1 MVLDN
6 LQPARVMYYFEEIS
20 AVPRGSG
27 DTKRISDR
35 CVELARALGLEC
47 RQDEYNNVIIRKP
60 ASAGYEDHPAVI
72 LQGHLDMV
80 CEKEPDS
87 DHDFSRDGIRL
98 MVDGD
103 WITADGTT
111 LGGDNGIAVAMTY
124 ALLEDDTAAHPPL
137 VAIFTTDEETGMNGA
152 IGLDASDIDARLLI
166 NIDSEDEGV
175 LTVGCAGGARA
186 VMRLPLTR
194 AAAEMPCYTVTVD
207 GLIGGHSGVEI
218 NAGRLNANRLLAE
231 FLQTLPAGWRLADI
245 GGGLK
250 ENAIPRRAQ
259 CVICAPCDYS
269 AAAAAFA
276 DARRVDTDPDLT
288 ITVTPTAAV
297 DTALTAAESQRVANF
312 LAALP
317 NGVQAMSAAID
328 GLVETSLNL
337 GIMHME
343 ADTLV
348 AICSVRS
355 SVTADKTAL
364 LAQLREIAEQYGGSF
379 EELAHYPAWEY
390 RAESRLRDTMVAVYE
405 RLYGVAPQVAAIH
418 AGLECGLFC
427 EKMAGLDAVSFGP
440 DMRDIHTTQ
449 ERLSI
454 PSVARTYDY
463 LRGILAAL

>member
-1 MVLDN
+1 MVLDH
-6 LQPARVMYYFEEIS
+6 LHPARVMHYFEEIS

-35 CVELARALGLEC
+35 CVEMARALGLDC
-47 RQDEYNNVIIRKP
+47 RQDEYNNVVIRKP
-60 ASAGYEDHPAVI
+60 ASVGYEDHPAVI

-87 DHDFSRDGIRL
+87 THDFSRDGIRL

-111 LGGDNGIAVAMTY
+111 LGGDNGIAVAMAF
-124 ALLEDDTAAHPPL
+124 ALLEDDTAPHPPL

-152 IGLDASDIDARLLI
+152 IGLDTSDIDARLLI
-166 NIDSEDEGV
+166 NVDSEDEGV

-194 AAAEMPCYTVTVD
+194 AAADMPCYTVTVD

-231 FLQTLPAGWRLADI
+231 FLCSLPAGWRLVTMA
-245 GGGLK
+245 GGLK

-259 CVICAPCDYS
+259 CCICAPCDYS
-269 AAAAAFA
+269 AAATAFA
-276 DARRVDTDPDLT
+276 QERRVDTDPDLT
-288 ITVTPTAAV
+288 VTVTPTAAE
-297 DTALTAAESQRVANF
+297 DGALTADDSRRAAAF

-337 GIMHME
+337 GIVTVE
-343 ADTLV
+343 EGALT

-355 SVTADKTAL
+355 SVTAAKSDL
-364 LAQLREIAEQYGGSF
+364 LARLRQIAERYGGTF
-379 EELAHYPAWEY
+379 EDTAHYPAWEY

-405 RLYGVAPQVAAIH
+405 RQYGAAPQIEAIH

-427 EKMAGLDAVSFGP
+427 EKMAGLDAVSIGP

-454 PSVARTYDY
+454 ASVARTYEY